1 VTIKIDGLDKLQNR
15 LKQMEEAAK
24 ELEKGESVPFSVLFS
39 SVFMGQY
46 TQFNSFEDFLSAG
59 GFEVNSQ
66 EDFEAIP
73 DEAMDTHV
81 AKTTKFGS
89 WDEML
94 STAGKEYVEKKLG
107 F

>member
-1 VTIKIDGLDKLQNR
+1 MKIEFEGLDELQNN
-15 LKQMEEAAK
+15 LKQMEKAAK
-24 ELEKGESVPFSVLFS
+24 ELEKGENVPFSVLFS
-39 SVFMGQY
+39 STFMNKN
-46 TQFNSFEDFLSAG
+46 TQFNSFEEFLSAG

-73 DEAMDTHV
+73 DDDMDTHV
-81 AKTTKFGS
+81 AKTTKFNS

-94 STAGKEYVEKKLG
+94 STAGEEYIVKKLG